1 MTGIKHELTT
11 ADMPQHNGVA
21 ERMNQTLVEWVR
33 TMLID
38 TSLPDG
44 YWWDTLQYAVLL
56 HNISPSRSLSD
67 CTPEEAWSGNKPD
80 VSCLCVFGC
89 KAFVLIPDKL
99 RGKLSAKSLVCTF
112 VSYARQ
118 RKAYRLVH
126 RPSGRFLES
135 HDVVFDKGGT
145 STSFERI
152 VLDAN
157 NASLPLVSL
166 TLDPPTP
173 SPPDA
178 STSMPPVV
186 PAPTPIPTPITT
198 NVQPSLAASR
208 PKHATRQPIR
218 DDDP

>member
-1 MTGIKHELTT
+1 MRPIPS
-11 ADMPQHNGVA
+11 APSDPN
-21 ERMNQTLVEWVR
+21 
-33 TMLID
+33 
-38 TSLPDG
+38 TSLSDG
-44 YWWDTLQYAVLL
+44 YWWDALQYAVLL
-56 HNISPSRSLSD
+56 HNVLPSRSLSD

-99 RGKLSAKSLVCTF
+99 RGKLSAKSLICTF

-118 RKAYRLVH
+118 WKAYRLVH
-126 RPSGRFLES
+126 RPSRCFLES
-135 HDVVFDKGGT
+135 CDVVFDEGGT
-145 STSFERI
+145 STSFKRI

-166 TLDPPTP
+166 TPDPPTP

-186 PAPTPIPTPITT
+186 PAPTPTPTPITT
-198 NVQPSLAASR
+198 NVQPLLAAPR
-208 PKHATRQPIR
+208 PKRTTRPPTRPPI
-218 DDDP
+218 